1 MYQEIRKLSK
11 TEKEFVEELL
21 GFEKDNDVEKFQ
33 MGKILFSK
41 INTLGIRCCTS
52 TKTVEIYK
60 SDEANAN
67 KSYTTLMGLFCFLK
81 ELIEHGYIGIDT
93 IVNKNGTIED
103 SSEEESFWIYNH
115 KTHSVEQD
123 TLLKNVNCAK
133 AAYPEGVP
141 IERFRS
147 KEMFDA
153 MRDLVYNKVLYVRP
167 ALKELKENGF
177 QSIEESRHHQVLCS
191 QWAAIGSAIVIP
203 IFVSLY
209 TNYKGTQIHSTE
221 LQQIEKKIEDLN
233 QINIVNSDTLRVES
247 ISIGQ
252 QKSLQNISYKNN

>member
-1 MYQEIRKLSK
+1 MYHEMRKLSE
-11 TEKEFVEELL
+11 TEKKFVKELL
-21 GFEKDNDVEKFQ
+21 GFENDNDVEKFQ

-41 INTLGIRCCTS
+41 INTLGIKCCTS

-60 SDEANAN
+60 SDKANAN

-81 ELIEHGYIGIDT
+81 ELIGHGYIGIDT

-123 TLLKNVNCAK
+123 TLLKNVNGAK
-133 AAYPEGVP
+133 TAYPEGVP

-177 QSIEESRHHQVLCS
+177 QSIEEKRHSKNLCM
-191 QWAAIGSAIVIP
+191 QRAAIGVAIIMPIVVAIYSNCSGTKIYSA
-203 IFVSLY
+203 
-209 TNYKGTQIHSTE
+209 E
-221 LQQIEKKIEDLN
+221 LRQIERKIDNLN
-233 QINIVNSDTLRVES
+233 QVNIVKSDTLQIKTVDGVQHNTKIE
-247 ISIGQ
+247 Q
-252 QKSLQNISYKNN
+252 E

>member
-1 MYQEIRKLSK
+1 MYHEMRKLSE
-11 TEKEFVEELL
+11 TEKKFVEELL
-21 GFEKDNDVEKFQ
+21 GFENENDVEKFQ

-81 ELIEHGYIGIDT
+81 ELIDHGYVGIDT
-93 IVNKNGTIED
+93 IVNENGTIED
-103 SSEEESFWIYNH
+103 SSEEEIFWIYNH
-115 KTHSVEQD
+115 KTHSVEMD
-123 TLLKNVNCAK
+123 IPLEKDANVVCI
-133 AAYPEGVP
+133 EDFP
-141 IERFRS
+141 IERFHS

-153 MRDLVYNKVLYVRP
+153 MRNLVYNKVIYVRP